1 MRLVVYLTALC
12 SLFACSIV
20 YARAQPMGWSGN
32 VQLGGVQ
39 TTGNTNS
46 STANGKFKL
55 RYLELPWKNITRFSG
70 IYSSTNGTTNTQSL
84 ELLNKTKYLFTK
96 HDYVFGLLNAQD
108 VRFSGYNYQVSE
120 VVGAGRRL
128 YDSSSQTLD
137 VDAGLGARQSQLTE
151 GKSSSVGIT
160 RFDLN
165 YEYQITQSSEFEQH
179 FSVETGVN
187 NTLVKS
193 YSALKTTIYGPLS
206 ANISYK
212 IQHNSNVPTGTRK
225 TDTISAVTLEY
236 DF

>member
-12 SLFACSIV
+12 SLFSCSIV
-20 YARAQPMGWSGN
+20 YAREHPIGWSGN

-55 RYLELPWKNITRFSG
+55 RYLRLPWKNITHFSG

-84 ELLNKTKYLFTK
+84 EALNKTRYLFTK
-96 HDYVFGLLNAQD
+96 HYYVFGLLNAQD

-120 VVGAGRRL
+120 VVGVGRRL
-128 YDSSSQTLD
+128 YDSPSQTLD
-137 VDAGLGARQSQLTE
+137 ADVGFGARQSQLTG
-151 GKSSSVGIT
+151 GKTSSVGIS

-165 YEYQITQSSEFEQH
+165 YEFEITQNSEFDQH
-179 FSVETGVN
+179 LSIESGVN

-193 YSALKTTIYGPLS
+193 VSSLKTTIYGPLS
-206 ANISYK
+206 ANLSYK
-212 IQHNSNVPTGTRK
+212 IQHNSNVPTDTRK